1 MLQSIGYSSIDLQTH
16 LFFKLTMQW
25 NSFCRKCHFFVFSAI
40 TYFLQVLWFQEQILY
55 DNLKFTLTQELADW
69 GVGLLN

>member
-1 MLQSIGYSSIDLQTH
+1 M
-16 LFFKLTMQW
+16 
-25 NSFCRKCHFFVFSAI
+25 FSAI

-55 DNLKFTLTQELADW
+55 DNLKFTLTQKLADW